1 MVVGLVIWQTQKLD
15 RFLIATYLQLILCIH
30 LMKNLLAT
38 VCLFLIGSLTV
49 SVFSPGIH
57 KSLFHGDSECAHS
70 KTKVPCSDHGDHSSN
85 EEDSGSCAV
94 ILFGK
99 SIDAAVAID
108 RVSRPSLLLEEIFR
122 LFSERVETL
131 KDKSNR
137 WARGPPSV
145 G

>member
-1 MVVGLVIWQTQKLD
+1 
-15 RFLIATYLQLILCIH
+15 
-30 LMKNLLAT
+30 MKNLLAT

-70 KTKVPCSDHGDHSSN
+70 KTKAPCSDHGDHTSD
-85 EEDSGSCAV
+85 EEETGPCAV

-99 SIDAAVAID
+99 SVDAVVVIDP
-108 RVSRPSLLLEEIFR
+108 VSRPSLLLEELLYF
-122 LFSERVETL
+122 FNQGVETPES
-131 KDKSNR
+131 KSDR
-137 WARGPPSV
+137 LARGPPLV